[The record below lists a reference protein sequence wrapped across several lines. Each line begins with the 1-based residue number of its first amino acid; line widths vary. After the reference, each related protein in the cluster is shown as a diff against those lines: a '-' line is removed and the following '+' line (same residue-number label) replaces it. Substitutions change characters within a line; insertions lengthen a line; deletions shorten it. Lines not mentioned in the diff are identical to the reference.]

1 MKLSNSLV
9 ILALLGI
16 GITVG
21 LTACRDTAE
30 PNVPIAPQ
38 QIKSM
43 SELPPTSQRFM
54 VEFAGTF
61 RDDAAYDNK
70 RRIYILTDKKTNR
83 QYLGVSGVGISEIGA
98 TSDGDG
104 NQIKHEK

>member
-1 MKLSNSLV
+1 MKLSNALV
-9 ILALLGI
+9 TLALLGI

-21 LTACRDTAE
+21 LTACNKTAE
-30 PNVPIAPQ
+30 PSVPIAPQ
-38 QIKSM
+38 QLIKASD
-43 SELPPTSQRFM
+43 LPPTSQRFG

-61 RDDAAYDNK
+61 QDDTAYENK

-98 TSDGDG
+98 TSDGEG
-104 NQIKHEK
+104 NQTKHEK